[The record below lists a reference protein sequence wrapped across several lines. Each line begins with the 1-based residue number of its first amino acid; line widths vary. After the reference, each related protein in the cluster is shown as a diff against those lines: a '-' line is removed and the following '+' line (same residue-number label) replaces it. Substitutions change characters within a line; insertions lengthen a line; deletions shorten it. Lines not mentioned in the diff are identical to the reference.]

1 LASSNASA
9 QIQQAWVAR
18 YNNGITNG
26 TNQAVKMALDSNGN
40 IYVLG
45 VSQNT
50 NNNLGY
56 VTIKYAPNGNQL
68 WAARFDSTN
77 YPTATPVAL
86 AVDNSNNVVVTG
98 SALTVKY
105 DANGNQLWTAPY
117 AGYALGVDT
126 GGNIGL
132 TFGTGF
138 DAVKL
143 APNGTTSWHQ
153 RNPSACGDAL
163 GQAVVVD
170 SGGNIYV
177 AGSYPYFCNDGLVN
191 SEFLLVKYNPSGA
204 ELWTASYDYGGQPWQ
219 TACGICDNN
228 GNFYVGG
235 NWVGGATEGY
245 VVFKYDSNGNVIWNE
260 YPNNNGYSRV
270 YALALDQN
278 MNALMAG
285 QIPTSFVEGLYPLFS
300 YGTIAIG
307 TNGATL
313 WTSLYPA
320 SATATSVA
328 RGIAVDQTNSS
339 YVTGYSPG
347 LSGTNNIVT
356 IKYSP
361 NGNQI
366 WLQSYN
372 GLKAGNDSGNANA
385 VDQNGNVYVTGYE
398 TLPGGGTGI
407 VTIKYIPI
415 SIQRQTSGTVL
426 IETQGTPG
434 ESFDIQASSDL
445 LNWFDLGTILADT
458 NGLMQF
464 DDTNAPNYPA
474 RFYYTNPK

>member
-1 LASSNASA
+1 V
-9 QIQQAWVAR
+9 QQAWVAH

-40 IYVLG
+40 IIVVG
-45 VSQNT
+45 ASQNT

-105 DANGNQLWTAPY
+105 DTNGNQLWTAPY

-191 SEFLLVKYNPSGA
+191 SEYFVIKYDANGTQ
-204 ELWTASYDYGGQPWQ
+204 LWTTSYQDGGKQWQ
-219 TACGICDNN
+219 TDGLVVDTANNLYVAGNFIGGSGSKYVGFAYDAN
-228 GNFYVGG
+228 GNFLWSAFPMIYLTSWDTASGVNTKRCMIMTG
-235 NWVGGATEGY
+235 
-245 VVFKYDSNGNVIWNE
+245 K
-260 YPNNNGYSRV
+260 
-270 YALALDQN
+270 
-278 MNALMAG
+278 
-285 QIPTSFVEGLYPLFS
+285 IPTAFLPDNTPLFS
-300 YGTIAIG
+300 YGTMQLS
-307 TNGATL
+307 TNGSTL
-313 WTSLYPA
+313 WTSFYPPT
-320 SATATSVA
+320 ATATSVA
-328 RGIAVDQTNSS
+328 NAIAVDQANNA

-347 LSGTNNIVT
+347 TNGTNNIVT
-356 IKYSP
+356 IKYDP
-361 NGNQI
+361 NGNQL

-372 GLKAGNDSGNANA
+372 GLNAGNDAGNAIA
-385 VDQNGNVYVTGYE
+385 VDKNGNVYVTGYE
-398 TLPGGGTGI
+398 TLPSGGTSI

-415 SIQRQTSGTVL
+415 SIQRQTNGTVS
-426 IETQGTPG
+426 IETQGSPG

-445 LNWFDLGTILADT
+445 LNWLDLGSVLADT

-464 DDTNAPNYPA
+464 DDTNAPNFPA
-474 RFYYTNPK
+474 RFYYTNPQ